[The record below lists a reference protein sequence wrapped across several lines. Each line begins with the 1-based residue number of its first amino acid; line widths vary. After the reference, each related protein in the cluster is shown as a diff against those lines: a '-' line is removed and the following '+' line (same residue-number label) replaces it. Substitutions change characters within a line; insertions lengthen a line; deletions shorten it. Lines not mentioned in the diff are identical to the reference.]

1 MGYGG
6 PVGPQATLNP
16 TFATWNHVILMYCD
30 GASFS
35 GDRADTVPWADPQNP
50 GKNISLHFRGRR
62 ILDFILDTLS
72 EKYGMRTATEVLL
85 SGGSAGGLAAYLHAD
100 YVEEYVNA
108 LNMKHGNPA
117 LSKYGVAPVSGF
129 FLMHATGGEKEIPL
143 YPNEMEYVFKMQNS
157 SSGVNSKCLAS
168 YAGSPEHGYRCIFA
182 NESYAHS
189 SAPIFPLQSAV
200 DKWQLENIYDY
211 DENCW
216 GDITMDKC
224 SAAQIERL
232 NGYAHDLLTDISRT
246 EKFKSAGSG
255 AFIESCVEHVQMQGR
270 GFNVYKIGGV
280 SAQEALTSW
289 WESDFQEPASKH
301 THLPCKLVENPLPGH
316 SHICNPTCVS
326 SSHWEE
332 VVGPESS
339 ATVTD
344 VYRTLV
350 DFESYP
356 EWNTFTTNVK
366 TPSPLTVGNAAL
378 LGVNLRQPGTSQYS
392 TMKLNFEI
400 LEVVENERVCWAYQ
414 MVPKP
419 FQKYILGTRRC
430 FELQEK
436 DNSVYLR
443 HFDINYGPISP
454 LIKVFFNDPIQEGF
468 QQMTNDLRTRL
479 LSQS

>member
-326 SSHWEE
+326 SSSISAAPQVYNFGLCYAN
-332 VVGPESS
+332 VVENNRTF
-339 ATVTD
+339 ATD
-344 VYRTLV
+344 VYARVYVSNHSL
-350 DFESYP
+350 
-356 EWNTFTTNVK
+356 EWWPSLNPNALNYDNKTTDN
-366 TPSPLTVGNAAL
+366 
-378 LGVNLRQPGTSQYS
+378 
-392 TMKLNFEI
+392 I
-400 LEVVENERVCWAYQ
+400 VVECGPTGDFMYACRIDKVTCSTDLE
-414 MVPKP
+414 
-419 FQKYILGTRRC
+419 T
-430 FELQEK
+430 
-436 DNSVYLR
+436 VYAMC
-443 HFDINYGPISP
+443 NAGN
-454 LIKVFFNDPIQEGF
+454 VFKGCVNHTGVAL
-468 QQMTNDLRTRL
+468 N
-479 LSQS
+479 